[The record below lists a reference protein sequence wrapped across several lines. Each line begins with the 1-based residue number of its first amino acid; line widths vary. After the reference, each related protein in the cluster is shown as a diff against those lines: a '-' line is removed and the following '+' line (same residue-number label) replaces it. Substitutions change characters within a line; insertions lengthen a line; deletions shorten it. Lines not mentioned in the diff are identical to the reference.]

1 MVFLHLFWPVASTS
15 SGVFISSV
23 GVDLCKHGQML
34 IRNSM
39 MVLIFLLCLAVD
51 VLLRAASKNVCS
63 VLTPHS

>member
-1 MVFLHLFWPVASTS
+1 MGKQH
-15 SGVFISSV
+15 VFISSV

-39 MVLIFLLCLAVD
+39 MVLIFLCLAVD
-51 VLLRAASKNVCS
+51 VVLHAGAEDVCS